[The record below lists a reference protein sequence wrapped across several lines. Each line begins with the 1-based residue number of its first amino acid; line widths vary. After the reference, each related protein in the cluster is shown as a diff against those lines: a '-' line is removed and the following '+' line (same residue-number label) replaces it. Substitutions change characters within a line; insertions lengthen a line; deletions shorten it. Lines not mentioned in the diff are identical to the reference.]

1 MLYSIL
7 KKKIKTRAQ
16 RKKRIRSK
24 ISGVATLPRVS
35 IFKSN
40 RYFYAQAIDDKIGH
54 TLVSIDGHKLKLKSN
69 KIDVKNIA
77 EQFSQKLKSKNIEQV
92 IFDRNGYL
100 YHGVVK
106 VFADTLRESGIKI

>member
-16 RKKRIRSK
+16 RKKRIRKK
-24 ISGVATLPRVS
+24 ISGTESLPRLS

-40 RYFYAQAIDDKIGH
+40 RYFYAQAINDTAGH
-54 TLVSIDGHKLKLKSN
+54 TLSSIDGHALKLKSN
-69 KIDVKNIA
+69 KIDVKTLA
-77 EQFSQKLKSKNIEQV
+77 EQFSKNLKSKNIKEV